1 MFDVKKKK
9 QLQTLA
15 ILIVRLLFF
24 FLMPA
29 TFTTA
34 FSGVKEI
41 FTKLGKGDAITLT
54 AFVTVLVVL
63 LVYTMIFGR
72 FFCGFACAF
81 GSLGDAIR
89 WGYLKICKKIKKKP
103 IRIKEKWQEKL
114 KNVKY
119 VILFVIAALCFFGT
133 YEVTKG
139 KSPWDVFS
147 MITSGNLRLGGYAIG
162 AGILLL
168 ILAGMALCD
177 RFFCRFLCPMGAVF
191 ATLPTLP
198 VFAIQR
204 DTSQCKKGCSL
215 CRHVCPAH
223 LNLPQKGNGAAN
235 GECFQCG
242 KCISMCP
249 AKNAGIGEVPI
260 RGNEIWFTLVR
271 AVLLWIV
278 LKWAG
283 A

>member
-1 MFDVKKKK
+1 MFDIKRKK
-9 QLQTLA
+9 QLQTVAILA
-15 ILIVRLLFF
+15 IRILFF
-24 FLMPA
+24 LLMPS

-41 FTKLGKGDAITLT
+41 FTKLGKGDAIAMT

-63 LVYTMIFGR
+63 LIYTVVFGR

-89 WGYLKICKKIKKKP
+89 WLYLSVCKKINKKP
-103 IRIKEKWQEKL
+103 LQIKESWQEKL
-114 KNVKY
+114 SYLKY
-119 VILFVIAALCFFGT
+119 IVLAAIAALCFLGN
-133 YEVTKG
+133 YAVTTK

-147 MITSGNLRLGGYAIG
+147 MITNGNFQLGAYGIG
-162 AGILLL
+162 VILLL
-168 ILAGMALCD
+168 FICIGMALCD

-198 VFAIQR
+198 DFTVQR
-204 DTSQCKKGCSL
+204 DTSQCRKGCSL
-215 CRHVCPAH
+215 CNHVCPA
-223 LNLPQKGNGAAN
+223 NLTLPEKNEGKSNGD
-235 GECFQCG
+235 CFQCG

-249 AKNAGIGEVPI
+249 AKNAGIGNIPI
-260 RGNEIWFTLVR
+260 RGNEIWFTFAR
-271 AVLLWIV
+271 AVLLYAV

-283 A
+283 V